1 MSYKVSIADRAAR
14 GDDHVS
20 RTTLIER
27 HCWHFIRRE
36 CNIRRM
42 PNDLYDRD
50 ILMWSEQQ
58 ADLLRR
64 LERGE
69 RVNGVDWTHVV
80 EEIEDVGL
88 SELHS
93 VQSYLNLM
101 LVHLL
106 KIWLSPDS
114 EALRHWRGEIVAFQ
128 KNAGRRFAPSM
139 RQRIDLGKLY
149 DEAIEQLEAGGLRPE
164 GSRHWPTVCP
174 FTLDQLL
181 CDKWVSL
188 EDCLNAAAPA
198 PRGTAGPTS
207 IKPGTT
213 GAV

>member
-1 MSYKVSIADRAAR
+1 
-14 GDDHVS
+14 
-20 RTTLIER
+20 
-27 HCWHFIRRE
+27 
-36 CNIRRM
+36 M

-50 ILMWSEQQ
+50 ILIWAEQQ

-69 RVNGVDWTHVV
+69 RVNGVDWAHVV

-106 KIWLSPDS
+106 KIWLWPDS

-139 RQRIDLGKLY
+139 RQRIDMTRLY
-149 DEAIEQLEAGGLRPE
+149 NDAIEQLEASESPGSLRRLPE
-164 GSRHWPTVCP
+164 GCP

-181 CDKWVSL
+181 YDKWASL
-188 EDCLNAAAPA
+188 EAHLNAVATK
-198 PRGTAGPTS
+198 PRDPGSVT
-207 IKPGTT
+207 PGTT
-213 GAV
+213 RAI